1 MKLYSFVS
9 QNHHVRFHI
18 LRWQISCIFFLPAVR
33 LKWGPLNICL
43 VIDLLDLPHGVRC
56 TAAALDRQPSKTR
69 VHGNLNPSVTNL
81 GTRHVDRNMWL
92 FTCWNHDPQLGC
104 LWLWMRGLVAKQ
116 DVALTMSHS
125 RQQPFR
131 HFLYLCT
138 TCFPEGQ
145 TVNLEAMLAWLVSTS
160 RMMET
165 GYDKQELIWESDRMR
180 YEERWVS
187 KSGCDGRVCLLA
199 LWLWSWMGRGVK
211 KHHEFWMVDCD
222 VEFNRIVKDTLW
234 FCVLTVKITN
244 LCLFSHLG

>member
-1 MKLYSFVS
+1 M
-9 QNHHVRFHI
+9 
-18 LRWQISCIFFLPAVR
+18 
-33 LKWGPLNICL
+33 
-43 VIDLLDLPHGVRC
+43 
-56 TAAALDRQPSKTR
+56 
-69 VHGNLNPSVTNL
+69 
-81 GTRHVDRNMWL
+81 
-92 FTCWNHDPQLGC
+92 
-104 LWLWMRGLVAKQ
+104 AKQ

-145 TVNLEAMLAWLVSTS
+145 TVNLEAMLACLVSTS

-199 LWLWSWMGRGVK
+199 LSGFEVGWAEESKSIMNFGWW
-211 KHHEFWMVDCD
+211 
-222 VEFNRIVKDTLW
+222 IVMW
-234 FCVLTVKITN
+234 N
-244 LCLFSHLG
+244 LIGW